1 MKRLSLITVL
11 ALFSWALFNSPKG
24 LYAQS
29 EQGKQK
35 FEQLAKELK
44 LTPQQKVQLIPIVEA
59 EAPKVEE
66 IKGNQSLSHMQKMEQ
81 LKAIHDETDPR
92 VRSILSPEQYQKLQE
107 IREKEVREAEK
118 KKRQY

>member
-11 ALFSWALFNSPKG
+11 ALFSWALFTSTKG
-24 LYAQS
+24 LHAQS

-44 LTPQQKVQLIPIVEA
+44 LTPQQKVQLIPIIEA

-66 IKGNQSLSHMQKMEQ
+66 IKANQSLSRMQKMEQ

-92 VRSILSPEQYQKLQE
+92 LKSILSPEQYQKLQE
-107 IREKEVREAEK
+107 IRGREVREAEK